1 MKTIMIADK
10 TFVQRDVIG
19 YWLFTIFCVCA
30 RIGDSFGVP
39 KMPKALFI
47 QWNFV

>member
-1 MKTIMIADK
+1 MIADK

-19 YWLFTIFCVCA
+19 YWLFTIFCVCEN
-30 RIGDSFGVP
+30 GDSFGVP